1 MFLVVKM
8 DFGSVEKY
16 WGLKQKHKKQPFSD
30 ASASHLS
37 LVLWHVWFQAGAW
50 ISHTTTL
57 TPPSYEVG
65 GIAKR
70 IKTARLR
77 RKTKPGRDT
86 SRPPI
91 ILILYWISI
100 IWHGREISRP
110 YHTKSFLGDLM
121 RLLSKKSF
129 YHQGFFA
136 VNGERFLSL
145 GQCGMPSWEG
155 GGGIVWLAAWKLVF
169 NDAKRT
175 VAPPNAKHS
184 TLLQDC
190 FLCFCFLFHW
200 RFGNKA

>member
-1 MFLVVKM
+1 M
-8 DFGSVEKY
+8 EKY
-16 WGLKQKHKKQPFSD
+16 WGALKQKHKKQPFSD

-70 IKTARLR
+70 IKTSRLR

-91 ILILYWISI
+91 IVVLYWISI
-100 IWHGREISRP
+100 IWRGREISRP
-110 YHTKSFLGDLM
+110 YHTKSFLRDLM
-121 RLLSKKSF
+121 RFFTKKSF

-136 VNGERFLSL
+136 VKRRAVFILGAKWKALARGWRRDCALCPKTVFYVFVFDSIDDSATMHNLSPVFFL
-145 GQCGMPSWEG
+145 W
-155 GGGIVWLAAWKLVF
+155 A
-169 NDAKRT
+169 
-175 VAPPNAKHS
+175 
-184 TLLQDC
+184 
-190 FLCFCFLFHW
+190 
-200 RFGNKA
+200 